1 MASHNLLGEGAA
13 LLAGEQLVS
22 PDGSKRLILQTDG
35 NLVVYAKPPSGG
47 TGERVLFATH
57 DGDTLGVGGAATK
70 LILTRDHG
78 ERCGWICVPPLSS
91 PFLRSWREGERGG
104 SRGEGGNHSWSTTLR
119 LNIWQRF
126 LNPSPP
132 PPTPNLTRP
141 HHPHFSQIRYNL
153 SRQWQSHRSIS
164 LSSL

>member
-13 LLAGEQLVS
+13 LLAVEQLVS

-78 ERCGWICVPPLSS
+78 ERCGWMCPPPLFSLS
-91 PFLRSWREGERGG
+91 ALLERGG
-104 SRGEGGNHSWSTTLR
+104 EGRVERGGR
-119 LNIWQRF
+119 K
-126 LNPSPP
+126 
-132 PPTPNLTRP
+132 
-141 HHPHFSQIRYNL
+141 SQLVDHTAFEYL
-153 SRQWQSHRSIS
+153 AP
-164 LSSL
+164 LP

>member
-78 ERCGWICVPPLSS
+78 ERLWMDVCPPPLFSLS
-91 PFLRSWREGERGG
+91 ALLERGG
-104 SRGEGGNHSWSTTLR
+104 EGRVERGGRKSQLVDHMAFEYLATL
-119 LNIWQRF
+119 
-126 LNPSPP
+126 P
-132 PPTPNLTRP
+132 
-141 HHPHFSQIRYNL
+141 
-153 SRQWQSHRSIS
+153 
-164 LSSL
+164 